1 MIFFE
6 ISSQLFFNDYGHGGS
21 KNFISIIE
29 KFTKKIDWKKAQSKP
44 YLIYDQIKNRDDY
57 IKIVNKVSQN
67 IEEIIC

>member
-1 MIFFE
+1 MIFSKFL
-6 ISSQLFFNDYGHGGS
+6 QLFFNDYGHGGS

-29 KFTKKIDWKKAQSKP
+29 KFTKKLIGKKHNQN
-44 YLIYDQIKNRDDY
+44 LIIYDQIKNRDDY